1 VLVARDTQ
9 PCRGRHMTEHATE
22 WRAAGACLTADPDL
36 FFPISTGGVG
46 VKQVARAQQICAGCP
61 VRQECL
67 DFAMRSGEMH
77 GIWGG
82 TTPEERIR
90 QRREQ
95 AARRRRAR
103 RSWQA
108 PDTRVADA
116 RAQDARAS

>member
-1 VLVARDTQ
+1 
-9 PCRGRHMTEHATE
+9 MTEHAAE

-46 VKQVARAQQICAGCP
+46 VKQVARAQQICAGCQ

-108 PDTRVADA
+108 PDTHAADTRAADA
-116 RAQDARAS
+116 DAPDARAS